1 MLSTTKNTFIPLLAL
16 LAILNTT
23 GCMIDRFDGGSAAP
37 DETELRLTG
46 QIIGE
51 SVSESDNGVLS
62 SFSEAFA
69 LPTPDGLKP
78 GKSIFPYGSY
88 DRVTGYTYSYDPAR
102 GVHQVRFS
110 QNNSNVVAQAASVFD
125 LEYTFRRADG
135 SLIAEPSADAAS
147 IETVVFEGRRS
158 GSIETANKRS
168 FFSRT
173 DQMVIGGL
181 YASSEILT
189 IDGFHSGEGSFTK
202 TDSNGVSVQRDYVLD
217 MNFLDI
223 RIERARVEQ
232 NRNFRTGVSG
242 ALSYES
248 TITRTGQAGPQN
260 RIVNGTLEFNGDGT
274 ALLRFFNVIDQF
286 RLRLQNGELF
296 DEDEFEGRVVNVTT
310 DQNTF
315 TLANGQR
322 IKIDRNTLIDDD
334 GDFFTLA
341 EVAGAVGSNIRVIAE
356 GDYYRPDPTGNLWIA
371 IEVEF
376 ERESNEFEDIVTS
389 VDVLNR
395 TFDLRNGD
403 RYYMNDA
410 SEIDDDSDFMT
421 LEELADAI
429 ETGIP
434 VEADGSFFFD
444 TATSRRIVKEVEFE
458 SELLEIDEIV
468 VSVDPEE
475 QSFTTD
481 SGKKIFINEKT
492 VFNDDSEYMSL
503 QEVADGL
510 EGGQSIKVDADIYRD
525 QATGQWTAL
534 VVDFESD

>member
-1 MLSTTKNTFIPLLAL
+1 MFSTTKNKFIPFLAL
-16 LAILNTT
+16 VAILNLA
-23 GCMIDRFDGGSAAP
+23 GCMIDRFNGESVAP
-37 DETELRLTG
+37 DESELRLAG

-69 LPTPDGLKP
+69 LPTPEGLMP
-78 GKSIFPYGSY
+78 GNSIFPPGNY
-88 DRVTGYTYSYDPAR
+88 DRVSGYTYSYDTER

-110 QNNSNVVAQAASVFD
+110 QNNSNIVTQAASVFN

-135 SLIAEPSADAAS
+135 SLIADPSGETAS
-147 IETVVFEGRRS
+147 IESVVFEGRRS
-158 GSIETANKRS
+158 GSIETAKKRS
-168 FFSRT
+168 FYSRT

-181 YASSEILT
+181 NAASDILT
-189 IDGFHSGEGSFTK
+189 IDGFHSGEGSFTR
-202 TDSNGVSVQRDYVLD
+202 TDTNGVSVQREYVLD

-232 NRNFRTGVSG
+232 NRNFRRGVSG

-248 TITRTGQAGPQN
+248 TITRNGQSGSQN

-322 IKIDRNTLIDDD
+322 IKIDRNTLINDD
-334 GDFFTLA
+334 GDYFTLA
-341 EVAGAVGSNIRVIAE
+341 EVAGAVGSNIRVTAE
-356 GDYYRPDPTGNLWIA
+356 GDYYRPDVSENLWIA
-371 IEVEF
+371 TEVEF
-376 ERESNEFEDIVTS
+376 EKESNEFEDIVTA
-389 VDVLNR
+389 VDLMNR

-403 RYYMNDA
+403 RYFLDEA
-410 SEIDDDSDFMT
+410 SVIDDDSVFLT
-421 LEELADAI
+421 LEELAGAI
-429 ETGIP
+429 ETGVP
-434 VEADGSFFFD
+434 VEAEGSFLFE
-444 TATSRRIVKEVEFE
+444 TATSRRIVREVQFE
-458 SELLEIDEIV
+458 TELIEIEEMV
-468 VSVDPEE
+468 VSVDPAQ

-481 SGKKIFINEKT
+481 TGKKIFINAET
-492 VFNDDSEYMSL
+492 VFEDDSEFMSL
-503 QEVADGL
+503 EEVADGL
-510 EGGQSIKVDADIYRD
+510 EEGMSIEVDADIYHEP
-525 QATGQWTAL
+525 ATGYWIAL
-534 VVDFESD
+534 VVNFESD